1 VSFSPNRKKLL
12 LVGWDAADWKTMSP
26 LIDEGK
32 MPFAKHL
39 IENGVMGNLATI
51 NPILSPMLWTS
62 IATGKRPFKHGIH
75 GFSEP
80 DPHGGGIRPITNLA
94 RKTKAVWNIL
104 NQHGLRTNVVGWWPS
119 HPAEPV
125 NGVMVSNHFQ
135 QAKNDLD
142 KPWPMRPGTVFPSE
156 LAEELAEWR
165 LHPQELDGDMLR
177 LFVPNAPDIDQKKD
191 RRLYSC
197 AMTIAECS
205 GVHAAATHLMQNTE
219 WDFMAVY
226 YDAIDHFGHGFMKYH
241 PPKQDWV
248 SQEDFDLY
256 KNVVE
261 CGYRYHDQML
271 GRLMQLAGPETT
283 IILMSDHG
291 FHPDALRPHHIPN
304 EPAGPAAE
312 HRPFG
317 IFAAMGPGIK
327 KDDLVFGASILDVCP
342 TILSHYGLPTGRDMD
357 GAALTSV
364 FRDMP
369 EVNYI
374 ESWDSIVGDHDPGL
388 HPPDARLDPIEAQD
402 AIDQL
407 VALGYIEEPDADKDV
422 AVKET
427 VRELEYNLAR
437 AYADASH
444 AHEARDIFAKLWDDW
459 PEESRFGVHLLQ
471 VQLALGQIE
480 KARKT
485 FEQIKVNK
493 RRFSQE
499 AAGEMKKLHEEI
511 LEQQRKDGS
520 EELEQIDD
528 GAEPRIDFSKVDEK
542 TLAKLRKLRR
552 RAGVNSHAFVY
563 LEGLLLHAEGQF
575 SKAVDTF
582 LKAVST
588 EPNNLQTLLQKLA
601 ESQLALRKFDDAEK
615 SFNRVL
621 EFDKVNPLAR
631 LGLARLHLHLDRNTE
646 AAAEAFAAVGQTF
659 HNPKAHFLGGI
670 ALNRLGEVERAVE
683 SLHTSVTQNP
693 VQPTAHRTLA
703 SIYHLQLGNLE
714 KAKEH
719 RKLAREAQKRLRSW
733 ARGEHPENRHEFRSN
748 LRPVKGAETS
758 DRTWEDIERTM
769 LDFARNT
776 DSSALPS
783 VAKSV
788 TVVSGLPRSGT
799 SMTMQMLAAGGLQI
813 LADDHRPAD
822 ASNPRGYLELEMA
835 KGLSS
840 QRGKYEWLLDARGK
854 AVKIVAQLLPR
865 LLFGIRENEADSETV
880 DLHYRVILMYR
891 PMDEVIAS
899 QQKMLHRLGKGKGP
913 NEAGVDD
920 VLARTFQTQL
930 NQVHNLLRGWSRRHS
945 DRVAVLPVSYQATL
959 DSPAEVAAEV
969 NRFLMGSLDETAM
982 AAAVDPSL
990 RNERSS
996 DSSKAQ

>member
-1 VSFSPNRKKLL
+1 
-12 LVGWDAADWKTMSP
+12 MSP

-32 MPFAKHL
+32 MPFARHL

-104 NQHGLRTNVVGWWPS
+104 NQEGLRTNVVGWWPS

-135 QAKNDLD
+135 QAIGDLD
-142 KPWPMRPGTVFPSE
+142 KPWPMRPGTVHPPE
-156 LAEELAEWR
+156 RAEEMAEWR

-177 LFVPNAPDIDQKKD
+177 LFVPNAPEIDQKKD

-197 AMTIAECS
+197 AKIIAECS
-205 GVHAAATHLMQNTE
+205 GVHAVATHLMENTQ

-248 SQEDFDLY
+248 SQKDFDLY
-256 KNVVE
+256 KNVIE

-317 IFAAMGPGIK
+317 IFAAMGPGVK
-327 KDDLVFGASILDVCP
+327 EDDLVFGASILDVCP
-342 TILSHYGLPTGRDMD
+342 TILAHFDLPTGRDMD
-357 GAALTSV
+357 GAPLTSIFKDRPNV
-364 FRDMP
+364 
-369 EVNYI
+369 VYI
-374 ESWDSIVGDHDPGL
+374 ESWDSIEGDHDPGL
-388 HPPDARLDPIEAQD
+388 HPPDARLDPVEAQQ

-407 VALGYIEEPDADKDV
+407 VALGYIEEPDADKEV

-427 VRELEYNLAR
+427 VRELDYNLAR

-444 AHEARDIFAKLWDDW
+444 AHEAGAIFAKLWSSW
-459 PEESRFGVHLLQ
+459 PEESRFGVHLFQ

-480 KARKT
+480 KARET
-485 FEQIKVNK
+485 FEQIKENK
-493 RRFSQE
+493 GRFSLE
-499 AAGEMKKLHEEI
+499 AAEEIKKLHGEI
-511 LEQQRKDGS
+511 LEHQRNDPS
-520 EELEQIDD
+520 ENSDQAAE
-528 GAEPRIDFSKVDEK
+528 GAEPKIDFSKVDEK

-552 RAGVNSHAFVY
+552 RAGVNSHAFIY

-582 LKAVST
+582 QKAAST

-601 ESQLALRKFDDAEK
+601 ESQLALRNFSDAED

-621 EFDKVNPLAR
+621 EFDKVNPHAR
-631 LGLARLHLHLDRNTE
+631 LGLARLHLHVGRNSE
-646 AAAEAFAAVGQTF
+646 AAAEAFAAAGQMF

-683 SLHTSVTQNP
+683 SLHTSITQNP
-693 VQPTAHRTLA
+693 VQPAAHRTLA

-719 RKLAREAQKRLRSW
+719 RKLGREAQKRLRSW
-733 ARGEHPENRHEFRSN
+733 ARGEHPENRHEFRSS
-748 LRPVKGAETS
+748 LRPTRGADTV
-758 DRTWEDIERTM
+758 DRSWEDIERVM

-783 VAKSV
+783 IAKSV
-788 TVVSGLPRSGT
+788 TIVSGLPRSGT
-799 SMTMQMLAAGGLQI
+799 SMTMQMLAAGGLPI

-822 ASNPRGYLELEMA
+822 ISNPRGYLELEMA

-840 QRGKYEWLLDARGK
+840 QKGKYEWLLGARGK
-854 AVKIVAQLLPR
+854 AVKLVAQLLPR
-865 LLFGIRENEADSETV
+865 LLFSIRDNETDSKAV
-880 DLHYRVILMYR
+880 DLHYRILLMYR

-899 QQKMLHRLGKGKGP
+899 QQKMLQRLGKGKTP
-913 NEAGVDD
+913 NEVGDQD
-920 VLARTFQTQL
+920 VLAKTFQTQL
-930 NQVHNLLRGWSRRHS
+930 NQVLNLLRGWSRQHS
-945 DRVAVLPVSYQATL
+945 DRVAVLPVSYQAAL
-959 DSPAEVAAEV
+959 DSPAEVSAEI
-969 NRFLMGSLDETAM
+969 NRFLMGSLDESAM
-982 AAAVDPSL
+982 VAAIDPSL
-990 RNERSS
+990 RNEGARIPR
-996 DSSKAQ
+996 QRRRRN